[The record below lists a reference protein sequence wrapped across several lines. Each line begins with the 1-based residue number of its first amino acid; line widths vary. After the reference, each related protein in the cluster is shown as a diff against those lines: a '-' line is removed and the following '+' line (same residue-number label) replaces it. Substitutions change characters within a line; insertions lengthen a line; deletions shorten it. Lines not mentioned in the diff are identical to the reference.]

1 MTAKKEERM
10 EKDYSLILQE
20 ISRKLSR
27 PTVEFIYRTAQELQP
42 QAKAIL
48 DDAFFSYPAGKG
60 DPADAFLTF
69 VNEVIDTSFA
79 AGIILGA
86 TDTTDEMREL
96 IKEWQQGSKG
106 PLEIPG
112 KDPHGGL
119 TGTEILAE
127 VPGSGV
133 LKD

>member
-1 MTAKKEERM
+1 M

-27 PTVEFIYRTAQELQP
+27 PTVEFIYRTAQEFQP
-42 QAKAIL
+42 RAKAIL

-60 DPADAFLTF
+60 DPADALLTL

-86 TDTTDEMREL
+86 TDTSETMKAL
-96 IKEWQQGSKG
+96 ILEWQQSFRS
-106 PLEIPG
+106 
-112 KDPHGGL
+112 
-119 TGTEILAE
+119 
-127 VPGSGV
+127 PGSGIV
-133 LKD
+133 NG